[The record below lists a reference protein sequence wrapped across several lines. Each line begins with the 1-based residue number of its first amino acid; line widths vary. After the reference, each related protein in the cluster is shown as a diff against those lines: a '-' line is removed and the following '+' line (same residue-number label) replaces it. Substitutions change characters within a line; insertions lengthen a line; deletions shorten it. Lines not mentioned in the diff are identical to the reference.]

1 MKKISNISL
10 TTMRVILIDYGL
22 KKMRTKGGH
31 EAWGKN
37 GMTRPIII
45 QTHVNPIPI
54 HIVQNCIKALNI
66 STEEFLNQLNR

>member
-10 TTMRVILIDYGL
+10 TTMRVILTDYGL
-22 KKMRTKGGH
+22 KKMRTKGEH